1 MRLAPMVVAAAV
13 LACVAGSAQAQKAG
27 GTLRV
32 YHRDN
37 PPTASL
43 HEESTISTVMPFMA
57 VFNNLFV
64 YNQQSKRNS
73 TDDLTPEL
81 ATEWAWN
88 AERTVL
94 TLKLRQGVKWH
105 DGKPFTSADVKC
117 TMDWVTGKA
126 ESGWR
131 KNPRKGTFDNLKEVK
146 PNGDFEISFQL
157 ARPQPSF
164 MAFLANAFAPVY
176 PCHVSGRDQRANP
189 IGTGPFKVAEF
200 KPNERIRLV
209 RNPDYWRPGRPYL
222 DAIDWRVVPN
232 RSTRVLAFV
241 NGDFDLTFT
250 QDITAALLR
259 DIKSQAPQI
268 VCELNPSGNQGQLL
282 MNVGAAPFD
291 NEKLRRAAALALDR
305 KAFVDIINQGN
316 DRIGGIMLPPPEG
329 SWGLPAEALAGLPG
343 FADIAD
349 AAAYQSSIEKNR
361 EEGRAI
367 MRALGYGPD
376 KTLKVRLSTRN
387 IPLYRDPAVILID
400 QLRHV
405 YIESELEPI
414 ESAVFLSR
422 FQRRDFTVSMNV
434 NGFSIDDPDVM
445 FYERFA
451 CDAEL
456 NFGGYC
462 NKEMEKRFDQQSVI
476 ADQGE
481 RKKLVQAIDLD
492 LQKDSGVQVL
502 FHTRANTC
510 WQPQVK
516 GISIASN
523 SQYNHW
529 RFEDVWLDK

>member
-1 MRLAPMVVAAAV
+1 MALARIVAAAAT
-13 LACVAGSAQAQKAG
+13 LACIVGTAHAQKAG

-64 YNQQSKRNS
+64 YNQQAKRNS

-88 AERTVL
+88 ADRTML
-94 TLKLRQGVKWH
+94 TLKLRQDVKWH

-117 TMDWVTGKA
+117 TFDWVAGKQ

-131 KNPRKGTFDNLKEVK
+131 KNPRKGTFDNLKEVAT
-146 PNGDFEISFQL
+146 NGDFEVSFQL
-157 ARPQPSF
+157 GRPQPSF
-164 MAFLANAFAPVY
+164 VAFLANAFAPVY
-176 PCHVSGRDQRANP
+176 PCHVSGRDQRSSP
-189 IGTGPFKVAEF
+189 VGTGPFKVAEF

-222 DAIDWRVVPN
+222 DSIDWTIIPN

-250 QDITAALLR
+250 QDVTAALRR
-259 DIKSQAPQI
+259 DIQSQAPKI

-282 MNVGAAPFD
+282 VNRNVAPFD
-291 NEKLRRAAALALDR
+291 NAKVRRAATLALDR
-305 KAFVDIINQGN
+305 KAFVDIISQGN

-329 SWGLPAEALAGLPG
+329 AWGLAPEQLVGLPG
-343 FADIAD
+343 FGDD
-349 AAAYQSSIEKNR
+349 IEKNR
-361 EEGRAI
+361 EEGRRI
-367 MRALGYGPD
+367 MKDLGYGPD
-376 KTLKVRLSTRN
+376 KTLKVKVSTRN

-400 QLRHV
+400 QLRQV
-405 YIESELEPI
+405 YIEGELEPI

-422 FQRRDFTVSMNV
+422 FQRHDFVASMNV

-445 FYERFA
+445 YYERFA
-451 CDAEL
+451 CNAEL

-462 NKEMEKRFDQQSVI
+462 NKEMEKRFDEQSMAV
-476 ADQGE
+476 DQE
-481 RKKLVQAIDLD
+481 VRKKLVNAIDLD
-492 LQKDSGVQVL
+492 LQKDDAVQVL

-516 GISIASN
+516 GINIASN

-529 RFEDVWLDK
+529 RFEDAWLDK